1 LIDSGTSISRFF
13 PSGSTGL
20 QEEYRKEKDAER
32 NRRERFP
39 DRFPGIASLP
49 VINRAFSVVYCHGFP
64 YVLLLLLSI
73 VVFTVIKAPY
83 FATPFTGEH
92 SMKYNT
98 YVEPALHMTEK
109 GSMLWY
115 QKRYIADPVHNPE
128 GIQKRFDHLP
138 LMEWGLYA
146 TYKLFP
152 DSGIEIKTR
161 LFNHIIGILILLA
174 AYRFFIGY
182 FPKSFSVAFIGL
194 LSLHPV
200 VSFASYVTVLD
211 SIAILFMFL
220 SLTEVSGYFRQRKIS
235 GLVRAGIW
243 FGLGNAVK
251 YPLFLWLAP
260 ISFLFI
266 YFESRNAVSFMK
278 NYVVYIGI
286 SLLVT
291 FGAMAVVKSLIPLP
305 AFALLLTLILVAFL
319 FLAWYCIDRYE
330 NAVDRFMEYLWA
342 RKAILVMAAAVLI
355 ISGIVLLRFMGMND
369 FAEEFLTESGL
380 VANYRLYKYMLFHQF
395 KGYMTRNLFWF
406 GFAGALLALVT
417 REKAMGRIWF
427 PFLFGS
433 VVYWIVASK
442 SIFFHIY
449 YSMIIVITLTLA
461 AAYFMYFVAVHFR
474 PWMHRAVIS
483 LCFVLLTIPPILDAT
498 EGRMKNYVNVEK
510 VVEFINA
517 NTRPDELILF
527 EGYLTPLSIYTGRGF
542 VMPAVL
548 INDTIRDDIR
558 EIGFAGTMK
567 KYKVKYLFTPREQ
580 PYYLDYAPIFERT
593 NIREPS
599 GTNFNRIITVFKT
612 IGVQNAGISSDLE
625 KVKEIGEK
633 YHIEEKFV
641 LVAKIDR
648 FRFYSFRN

>member
-1 LIDSGTSISRFF
+1 MQRFL
-13 PSGSTGL
+13 PPVSNRL
-20 QEEYRKEKDAER
+20 EEEYRKEKEEER
-32 NRRERFP
+32 IRRERFP
-39 DRFPGIASLP
+39 GRFPRIASLP
-49 VINRAFSVVYCHGFP
+49 VINRAFAAVYCHGIP
-64 YVLLLLLSI
+64 YVLLLLLAI
-73 VVFTVIKAPY
+73 VVFTAIKAPY
-83 FATPFTGEH
+83 FSAPFTGEH

-98 YVEPALHMTEK
+98 YVEPALHMVEK

-115 QKRYIADPVHNPE
+115 QKRYIADPVRNPE
-128 GIQKRFDHLP
+128 GILRRFDHLP

-152 DSGIEIKTR
+152 GAGIEMKTR
-161 LFNHIIGILILLA
+161 LFNHLIGVLILLA
-174 AYRFFIGY
+174 AYRFSIVY
-182 FPKSFSVAFIGL
+182 FPKSFSLLFIGL

-200 VSFASYVTVLD
+200 ISFASYVTVLD
-211 SIAILFMFL
+211 SIAVLFMFL
-220 SLTEVSGYFRQRKIS
+220 SLGEIGRYFEGGKIP
-235 GLVRAGIW
+235 GLFRAAVW

-260 ISFLFI
+260 IGFLI
-266 YFESRNAVSFMK
+266 MYRESDNAASFMK
-278 NYVVYIGI
+278 NYAVYISV

-291 FGAMAVVKSLIPLP
+291 FGAMAVVKNLIPSP
-305 AFALLLTLILVAFL
+305 TFALFLSLMLIVCLV
-319 FLAWYCIDRYE
+319 LARYCIDRYE

-342 RKAILVMAAAVLI
+342 RKTVLGMALVVLAIA
-355 ISGIVLLRFMGMND
+355 GIFLLRFLGLSD
-369 FAEEFLTESGL
+369 FAEEFLTESDL
-380 VANYRLYKYMLFHQF
+380 VANYRLYKYMLFTQF
-395 KGYMTRNLFWF
+395 KDYMTRNLFWF
-406 GFAGALLALVT
+406 GFAGALLALIT
-417 REKAMGRIWF
+417 RENAMRRVWI

-449 YSMIIVITLTLA
+449 YSMIIVITLTLG
-461 AAYFMYFVAVHFR
+461 AAYFMYFIVVHFR
-474 PWMHRAVIS
+474 PRIHRAVIS
-483 LCFVLLTIPPILDAT
+483 LCFVLLTVPPILDAT

-558 EIGFAGTMK
+558 KIGFAETMK
-567 KYKVKYLFTPREQ
+567 KHKVKYLFTPRDQ

-612 IGVQNAGISSDLE
+612 IGVSNAGISNDLE

-633 YHIEEKFV
+633 YNIKEKFV
-641 LVAKIDR
+641 LAAKIDR
-648 FRFYSFRN
+648 FRFYSFQN